1 MRIRVFRHG
10 GDRKAVVRT
19 SDRAKRV
26 SEFIESIGFSECGV

>member
-19 SDRAKRV
+19 SDRAKRG
-26 SEFIESIGFSECGV
+26 SEFMYSMIV